1 MDVNAF
7 TKSTAKKVQSQFLE
21 VKMRFVSIMVTTS
34 FFGVLNFAF
43 KIEGAPT
50 AKWTFLKCPK
60 TM

>member
-1 MDVNAF
+1 MP
-7 TKSTAKKVQSQFLE
+7 STNQPPKKFSNIFLGRKIGFE
-21 VKMRFVSIMVTTS
+21 SIMVTTS

-43 KIEGAPT
+43 KIDGVQT